1 MAPKC
6 RNPGCKLEVPQ
17 VLAEEGRCVLHYT
30 LEVEQVCSE
39 MRRETAPGTTPRERQ
54 LEIIEYL
61 RSNGELLARVA
72 TAGLGLPDELKA
84 RILSTF
90 LTLINMRENL
100 DRAVARSGG
109 RIGAR

>member
-1 MAPKC
+1 MVTKC
-6 RNPGCKLEVPQ
+6 RNAGCKMEVPK
-17 VLAEEGRCVLHYT
+17 VLADEGFCVLHYT
-30 LEVEQVCSE
+30 LAVEQVCSE

-54 LEIIEYL
+54 VEIIEYL

-100 DRAVARSGG
+100 DRAVARAGS
-109 RIGAR
+109 RISVR